1 MSLIFQITF
10 SLQFSDHVLWKL
22 KPHPPFSCRA
32 VIITSLALDR
42 TLMPFPVSNLTE
54 NGRDRDQRQISD
66 RVNETQ
72 LIARVIAGDRL
83 AGRTLYD
90 THAPRVYSLA
100 YRLSGD
106 AEKAR
111 EFTQDTFIRAF
122 SRLSQF
128 RGDAAFSTWLHRIVV
143 TVVSNARRSE
153 LRMAREVELDEADG
167 IEVFAAE
174 AEPDLKECISR
185 AVNNLSDAYR
195 MTLIMHDIEG
205 YTHAEIAG
213 ILGVPEGT
221 CKSRLSAARA
231 QLRQELAAFKE

>member
-1 MSLIFQITF
+1 M
-10 SLQFSDHVLWKL
+10 
-22 KPHPPFSCRA
+22 
-32 VIITSLALDR
+32 
-42 TLMPFPVSNLTE
+42 
-54 NGRDRDQRQISD
+54 
-66 RVNETQ
+66 NETQ

-83 AGRTLYD
+83 AGRELYD
-90 THAPRVYSLA
+90 MHASRVYSLA
-100 YRLSGD
+100 YRLTGD
-106 AEKAR
+106 GEKAR

-153 LRMAREVELDEADG
+153 IRFAREVALDEAHS
-167 IEVFAAE
+167 IEVSAPE
-174 AEPDLKECISR
+174 ADPDLKESIAR
-185 AVNNLSDAYR
+185 AVENLSEAYR
-195 MTLIMHDIEG
+195 TTLIMHDIEG

-231 QLRQELAAFKE
+231 QLREVLAAFKE

>member
-1 MSLIFQITF
+1 M
-10 SLQFSDHVLWKL
+10 
-22 KPHPPFSCRA
+22 
-32 VIITSLALDR
+32 
-42 TLMPFPVSNLTE
+42 
-54 NGRDRDQRQISD
+54 
-66 RVNETQ
+66 NETQ
-72 LIARVIAGDRL
+72 LIAQVIAGDRL
-83 AGRTLYD
+83 AGRALYD
-90 THAPRVYSLA
+90 MHASRVYSLA

-143 TVVSNARRSE
+143 TIVSNARRSE
-153 LRMAREVELDEADG
+153 IRFAREVALEEAHS
-167 IEVFAAE
+167 IEVTAPE
-174 AEPDLKECISR
+174 AEPDLKECIAR
-185 AVNNLSDAYR
+185 AVERLSDAYR
-195 MTLIMHDIEG
+195 TTLIMHDIEG

-231 QLRQELAAFKE
+231 QLREELAAFKE

>member
-1 MSLIFQITF
+1 MTI
-10 SLQFSDHVLWKL
+10 
-22 KPHPPFSCRA
+22 
-32 VIITSLALDR
+32 
-42 TLMPFPVSNLTE
+42 PVSNLKA
-54 NGRDRDQRQISD
+54 NGRDLDQRQLNH

-122 SRLSQF
+122 ARLSQF

-143 TVVSNARRSE
+143 SVVSNARRSE
-153 LRMAREVELDEADG
+153 IRFGREVAIDEANL
-167 IEVFAAE
+167 IEASAPE
-174 AEPDLKECISR
+174 AEPDLRESIAR
-185 AVNNLSDAYR
+185 AVENLSEAYR
-195 MTLIMHDIEG
+195 TTLIMHDIEG

-221 CKSRLSAARA
+221 SKSRLSAARA
-231 QLRQELAAFKE
+231 QLREVLAAFKE

>member
-1 MSLIFQITF
+1 MSGPRVELNSKWSRQRTAVD
-10 SLQFSDHVLWKL
+10 DH
-22 KPHPPFSCRA
+22 
-32 VIITSLALDR
+32 
-42 TLMPFPVSNLTE
+42 
-54 NGRDRDQRQISD
+54 
-66 RVNETQ
+66 RVNESQ

-83 AGRTLYD
+83 AGRALYD

-100 YRLSGD
+100 YRMSGD
-106 AEKAR
+106 PERAR

-122 SRLSQF
+122 ARLSQF

-143 TVVSNARRSE
+143 TVISNARRSE
-153 LRMAREVELDEADG
+153 VRFAREVALDEANL
-167 IEVFAAE
+167 IEASAPE
-174 AEPDLKECISR
+174 AEPDLKDCIAR
-185 AVNNLSDAYR
+185 AVENLSEAYR

-221 CKSRLSAARA
+221 SKSRLSAARA

>member
-1 MSLIFQITF
+1 M
-10 SLQFSDHVLWKL
+10 
-22 KPHPPFSCRA
+22 
-32 VIITSLALDR
+32 
-42 TLMPFPVSNLTE
+42 
-54 NGRDRDQRQISD
+54 
-66 RVNETQ
+66 NESQ

-153 LRMAREVELDEADG
+153 LRMAREVLLDEAHS
-167 IEVFAAE
+167 IEFTAPE
-174 AEPDLKECISR
+174 AEPDLKESIAR
-185 AVNNLSDAYR
+185 AVDNLSEAYR
-195 MTLIMHDIEG
+195 MTLILHDIEG

-231 QLRQELAAFKE
+231 QLREKLAAFRE

>member
-1 MSLIFQITF
+1 
-10 SLQFSDHVLWKL
+10 
-22 KPHPPFSCRA
+22 
-32 VIITSLALDR
+32 
-42 TLMPFPVSNLTE
+42 
-54 NGRDRDQRQISD
+54 
-66 RVNETQ
+66 VNESQ
-72 LIARVIAGDRL
+72 LIAQVIAGDRL
-83 AGRTLYD
+83 AGRALYD

-122 SRLSQF
+122 ARLSQF

-143 TVVSNARRSE
+143 SVVSNARRSE
-153 LRMAREVELDEADG
+153 IRFGREVPIDEANL
-167 IEVFAAE
+167 IEASAPE
-174 AEPDLKECISR
+174 AEPDLRESITR
-185 AVNNLSDAYR
+185 AVENLSEAYR
-195 MTLIMHDIEG
+195 TTLIMHDIEG

-231 QLRQELAAFKE
+231 QLRVELAAFKE

>member
-1 MSLIFQITF
+1 M
-10 SLQFSDHVLWKL
+10 
-22 KPHPPFSCRA
+22 
-32 VIITSLALDR
+32 
-42 TLMPFPVSNLTE
+42 SNLLA
-54 NGRDRDQRQISD
+54 NGRDEDRRITP
-66 RVNETQ
+66 RVNESQ

-83 AGRTLYD
+83 AGRALYD

-128 RGDAAFSTWLHRIVV
+128 RGDAAFSTWLHRITV

-153 LRMAREVELDEADG
+153 VRIAREVSLDEAHF
-167 IEVFAAE
+167 IETTPE
-174 AEPDLKECISR
+174 AEPDLRDSIASALEE
-185 AVNNLSDAYR
+185 LSDAYR
-195 MTLIMHDIEG
+195 TTLIMHDIEG
-205 YTHAEIAG
+205 YTHAEIAE

-231 QLRQELAAFKE
+231 QLRESLAAFKE

>member
-1 MSLIFQITF
+1 MNPPVTSGRSEL
-10 SLQFSDHVLWKL
+10 SNWHRAPDLW
-22 KPHPPFSCRA
+22 HPFSC
-32 VIITSLALDR
+32 SSNPDR

-54 NGRDRDQRQISD
+54 NGRDRDERQIND

-153 LRMAREVELDEADG
+153 LRMAREVLLDEAHS
-167 IEVFAAE
+167 IEFTAPE
-174 AEPDLKECISR
+174 AEPDLKESIAR
-185 AVNNLSDAYR
+185 AVDNLSEAYR

-231 QLRQELAAFKE
+231 QLREKLAAFRE

>member
-1 MSLIFQITF
+1 M
-10 SLQFSDHVLWKL
+10 
-22 KPHPPFSCRA
+22 
-32 VIITSLALDR
+32 
-42 TLMPFPVSNLTE
+42 
-54 NGRDRDQRQISD
+54 
-66 RVNETQ
+66 NETQ

-83 AGRTLYD
+83 AGRALYD

-106 AEKAR
+106 ADKAR
-111 EFTQDTFIRAF
+111 EFTQDAFIRAF

-153 LRMAREVELDEADG
+153 VRLGREVTLDEANL
-167 IEVFAAE
+167 IEVTAPE
-174 AEPDLKECISR
+174 ADPDLKESIAR
-185 AVNNLSDAYR
+185 AVDNLSDAYR
-195 MTLIMHDIEG
+195 TTLIMHDIEG
-205 YTHAEIAG
+205 YTHAEIAS

-231 QLRQELAAFKE
+231 QLREDLAAFKE